1 MASAPFCDSSV
12 ITRTPPF
19 SGTKTQAWCTSNPAL
34 CTDQPISRFG
44 VNVSTMLSIGKPKVF
59 QRKLTPCARVSW
71 PLSIWTSAELEYHV
85 GHCEASTRF
94 FQTTAGGASIQPSLC
109 TNTSTLRGSRPFGQ
123 WISGV
128 ACFRNSADRWP
139 DSWADAGETQSRA
152 TPAAANTFIELFM
165 FYLRQ
170 ICASWEGRVALISR
184 TPQSSGLE

>member
-19 SGTKTQAWCTSNPAL
+19 SGTRTQAWCTSNPAL

-94 FQTTAGGASIQPSLC
+94 FQTTAGGASIQPLVMHKYIDVAGSQPFRQMDGGRRL
-109 TNTSTLRGSRPFGQ
+109 LQEFRG
-123 WISGV
+123 
-128 ACFRNSADRWP
+128 
-139 DSWADAGETQSRA
+139 
-152 TPAAANTFIELFM
+152 
-165 FYLRQ
+165 
-170 ICASWEGRVALISR
+170 
-184 TPQSSGLE
+184 